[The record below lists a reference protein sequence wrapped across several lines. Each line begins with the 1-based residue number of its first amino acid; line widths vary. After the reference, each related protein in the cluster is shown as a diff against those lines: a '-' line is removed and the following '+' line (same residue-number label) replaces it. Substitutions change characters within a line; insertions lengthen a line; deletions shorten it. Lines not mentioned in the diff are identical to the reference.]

1 MLPEKEIS
9 DDTPD
14 IPDDVGEVTGEYID
28 PATDYD
34 ALDQKDRVQ
43 ARLKAVNVAY
53 DTDSVNPLLKKELTR
68 LSSYECGSLVQI
80 GAFEALRRAIRNKDK
95 NFSFED
101 AITNEQFSLRRSVN
115 GHHLDA
121 IRDLAKDSVLS
132 DSIEDNSRPAFQ
144 G

>member
-1 MLPEKEIS
+1 MVLKKEIPNEE
-9 DDTPD
+9 TED
-14 IPDDVGEVTGEYID
+14 IEGIEAGEFID
-28 PATDYD
+28 PATDYV

-68 LSSYECGSLVQI
+68 LSSYECGALVQI
-80 GAFEALRRAIRNKDK
+80 GAFEALRRAIRDK
-95 NFSFED
+95 NRDFSFED

-115 GHHLDA
+115 GHHLEA

-132 DSIEDNSRPAFQ
+132 DNMEDNTRPAFQ